1 MYLFK
6 LSKILVLT
14 LFLLIVTTEIRVKH
28 EIDADLQA
36 MQDLL
41 MGFSSKKNDQNGKE
55 EGKGNEEGKKNE

>member
-55 EGKGNEEGKKNE
+55 EGKGNEEGKKDE